1 MSDLHEK
8 VAKLE
13 ARVGALEKEL
23 STLKPTASMQY
34 LTDSINSVSDINLPA
49 NLIDKIM
56 NLDESQQIPILWH
69 YSTKP
74 VMTVKEFLE
83 SAAKKGFTL
92 SHSWLPSAGG
102 SFSGTFVKKGGIF
115 HDVKIKGKGN
125 EKSWKMTDIG
135 KFKINKIVSEL
146 NSMP

>member
-1 MSDLHEK
+1 MSDLDEK
-8 VAKLE
+8 IARLEKRLEKLE
-13 ARVGALEKEL
+13 IEFKDLKSDSSEKTIIG
-23 STLKPTASMQY
+23 SD
-34 LTDSINSVSDINLPA
+34 DSAVINLPVE
-49 NLIDKIM
+49 LIDKIIE
-56 NLDESQQIPILWH
+56 LEESQQIPILWH

-83 SAAKKGFTL
+83 AAAKKGFTL

-125 EKSWKMTDIG
+125 EKSWEMTDIG
-135 KFKINKIVSEL
+135 RFKIIKKL
-146 NSMP
+146 NGLKSKT